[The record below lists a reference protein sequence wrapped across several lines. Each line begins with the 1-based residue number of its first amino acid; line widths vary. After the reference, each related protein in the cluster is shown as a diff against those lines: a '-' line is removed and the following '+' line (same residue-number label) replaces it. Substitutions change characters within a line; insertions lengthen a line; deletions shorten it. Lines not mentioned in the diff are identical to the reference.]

1 MVDKNTRLRL
11 DDHSIGHIAQLLQV
25 AILTGTD
32 IIDNLRTARFTVVDD
47 IVHLHPDYAESF
59 QTNINELMEEVQT
72 AQTALESTDEIKE
85 DE

>member
-1 MVDKNTRLRL
+1 MADTNTRLRL

-47 IVHLHPDYAESF
+47 VVHLHPDYAETF
-59 QTNINELMEEVQT
+59 QTNINELMEE
-72 AQTALESTDEIKE
+72 AKTALETTTETTEAD
-85 DE
+85 

>member
-32 IIDNLRTARFTVVDD
+32 IIDNLRTARFTIVDD
-47 IVHLHPDYAESF
+47 VIHLHPDYAESF
-59 QTNINELMEEVQT
+59 QTNINELMEEATT
-72 AQTALESTDEIKE
+72 AIESTNETKE